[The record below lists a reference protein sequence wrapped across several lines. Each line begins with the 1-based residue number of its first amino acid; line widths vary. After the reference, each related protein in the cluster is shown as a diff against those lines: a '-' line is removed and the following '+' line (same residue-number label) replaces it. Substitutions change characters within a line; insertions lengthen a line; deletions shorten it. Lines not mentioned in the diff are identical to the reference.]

1 MATITKNVVYQEA
14 LLTVPRDNAMPPP
27 SPVRQRS
34 RRDYDQ
40 PDAPGDCDDVE
51 YSVRWNWATTNA
63 RGLMTAC
70 IAHAVGDIDA
80 MAMYDVPLNAVYQT
94 RLGSICVAHIIE
106 DIRDTMGRRGR
117 LSWPHI
123 STPGGYVP
131 AQKQNHHFNYTAAW
145 SMALAIELVD
155 RSHANRTPPC
165 STEPTASNTTPPTR
179 TTQNR
184 PPPPTTHTIP
194 NNTPPTLNTSIFQ
207 ATWQWPPTTATL
219 HHSNRHASFIYV
231 PILAHAMDQGHL
243 YTSFPCKI
251 TDPSIYCNSLNSSIS
266 LYNLVDLQKQHMQ
279 QRFPNVAWSQ
289 ISSGGYINQDL
300 QERYMDDNVRL
311 FVDCIVGEMR
321 QHTQP

>member
-1 MATITKNVVYQEA
+1 MFNRTNCFQH
-14 LLTVPRDNAMPPP
+14 N
-27 SPVRQRS
+27 
-34 RRDYDQ
+34 
-40 PDAPGDCDDVE
+40 
-51 YSVRWNWATTNA
+51 TTNKDNSKSS
-63 RGLMTAC
+63 TTTYNTY
-70 IAHAVGDIDA
+70 HTQQ
-80 MAMYDVPLNAVYQT
+80 YSTNTQ
-94 RLGSICVAHIIE
+94 HINF
-106 DIRDTMGRRGR
+106 
-117 LSWPHI
+117 S
-123 STPGGYVP
+123 
-131 AQKQNHHFNYTAAW
+131 K
-145 SMALAIELVD
+145 
-155 RSHANRTPPC
+155 
-165 STEPTASNTTPPTR
+165 
-179 TTQNR
+179 
-184 PPPPTTHTIP
+184 
-194 NNTPPTLNTSIFQ
+194 
-207 ATWQWPPTTATL
+207 TWQWPPTTATL